1 MEINWFLEFVAKYWL
16 TFLFG
21 LIAAGLGIVVKHYKA
36 LIKKEK
42 EVQKQ
47 EEFNNI
53 IKDVKEYTDTS
64 FKETQESHNR
74 LYNAVLDV
82 QSKQFQR
89 DCYECIKSKREI
101 TLEEFDSLY
110 RNYEIYK
117 SLGGNGIGTMLFD
130 KVEEKYNNQLLGEQ
144 LIDVMMDKMYDRFKQ
159 DGYILVAQPRP
170 TIYTQSLPTKTNQ
183 GEPKG

>member
-21 LIAAGLGIVVKHYKA
+21 LIAAGLGIVVKHYKV
-36 LIKKEK
+36 LIKKER
-42 EVQKQ
+42 EDQKQ

-82 QSKQFQR
+82 
-89 DCYECIKSKREI
+89 
-101 TLEEFDSLY
+101 
-110 RNYEIYK
+110 
-117 SLGGNGIGTMLFD
+117 
-130 KVEEKYNNQLLGEQ
+130 
-144 LIDVMMDKMYDRFKQ
+144 
-159 DGYILVAQPRP
+159 
-170 TIYTQSLPTKTNQ
+170 
-183 GEPKG
+183 